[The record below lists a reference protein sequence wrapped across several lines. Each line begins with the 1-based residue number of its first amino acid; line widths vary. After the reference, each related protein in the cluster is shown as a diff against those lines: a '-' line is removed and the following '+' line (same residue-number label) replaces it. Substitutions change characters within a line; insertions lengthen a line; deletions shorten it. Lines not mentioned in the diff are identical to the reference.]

1 MVLSVEGRERGA
13 KVEETKA
20 GKEEG
25 GRLDEEESGTTV
37 SVVKGDVFEESVSLA
52 EGVLSGGDAGCA
64 WGGENSALAD
74 EEDCGTCVR
83 GDVWASVLLN
93 EFM

>member
-1 MVLSVEGRERGA
+1 MQESERRQKERETERVLLLLMVLSVDRREGGA

-20 GKEEG
+20 GEEEG
-25 GRLDEEESGTTV
+25 GRLDEEESGRAV

-64 WGGENSALAD
+64 
-74 EEDCGTCVR
+74 
-83 GDVWASVLLN
+83 
-93 EFM
+93 